1 MTRRPARHGHPARRL
16 VINWAL
22 IEQRRIAAG
31 MTHAQLAA
39 RAGPGAVTGPPRLW
53 TGNDHDAVPL
63 GLLERLCQ
71 ILDLHPAELFQPPAR
86 AAPRRRT
93 PPSTEPV
100 GDETVLEAA
109 LATVTT
115 PSGQPGTPITPA
127 ALADALGWSLERLT
141 TALAALTGHLAGTG
155 IRIDTDPAPASTPL
169 RGLRARDRHLTD
181 EQRAALHRL
190 RHATAPLDADAARVL
205 YAVAHPRG
213 TLTEGDADPVT
224 VVALQQRGSI
234 RRRARAGYLELTDDA
249 RFSLTPEPPD
259 PDRSA
264 LTLVAPPLSS

>member
-1 MTRRPARHGHPARRL
+1 MTRRSARRGRPARRL

-53 TGNDHDAVPL
+53 TDSDHDAVPL

-86 AAPRRRT
+86 AARRRT
-93 PPSTEPV
+93 LPSTGPP

-115 PSGQPGTPITPA
+115 PSGQPGTPIAPA
-127 ALADALGWSLERLT
+127 ALADALGWSLERLD
-141 TALAALTGHLAGTG
+141 TALGALTDHLAGTG

-213 TLTEGDADPVT
+213 TLTEGDAPDPAT
-224 VVALQQRGSI
+224 VVALKQRGII

-249 RFSLTPEPPD
+249 LFSLAPEPPD
-259 PDRSA
+259 PDRSV
-264 LTLVAPPLSS
+264 LT

>member
-1 MTRRPARHGHPARRL
+1 VFEDTASALLGVDGLQVTGVEAAPGRRHRGVSGHGVRGRGGLSGGGTVSDRVHET
-16 VINWAL
+16 VIP
-22 IEQRRIAAG
+22 RPV
-31 MTHAQLAA
+31 TS
-39 RAGPGAVTGPPRLW
+39 RAGPP
-53 TGNDHDAVPL
+53 
-63 GLLERLCQ
+63 
-71 ILDLHPAELFQPPAR
+71 
-86 AAPRRRT
+86 
-93 PPSTEPV
+93 
-100 GDETVLEAA
+100 GDETILEAA

-127 ALADALGWSLERLT
+127 ALADALDWSLKRLD
-141 TALAALTGHLAGTG
+141 TALAALTDHLAGTG

-205 YAVAHPRG
+205 YAVAHPGG
-213 TLTEGDADPVT
+213 TLTEGDAADPAT
-224 VVALQQRGSI
+224 VVALQQRGII

-249 RFSLTPEPPD
+249 RFSLAPEPPA

-264 LTLVAPPLSS
+264 LT

>member
-1 MTRRPARHGHPARRL
+1 MTCRSARPGRPARRL

-53 TGNDHDAVPL
+53 TDNDHDAVPL

-71 ILDLHPAELFQPPAR
+71 VLDLHPAELFQPPAR
-86 AAPRRRT
+86 AAQQRAPVT
-93 PPSTEPV
+93 AGPPA
-100 GDETVLEAA
+100 DETVLEAA

-115 PSGQPGTPITPA
+115 PSGHAGTPIAPA

-141 TALAALTGHLAGTG
+141 TTLAVLTEHLAGTG
-155 IRIDTDPAPASTPL
+155 IRIDTDPAPAGTPV
-169 RGLRARDRHLTD
+169 RGLRARDRHLS
-181 EQRAALHRL
+181 EGQRAALHRL
-190 RHATAPLDADAARVL
+190 RHATAPLDAEAVRVL

-213 TLTEGDADPVT
+213 TLTEGDAADPAT
-224 VVALQQRGSI
+224 VVALQQRGII
-234 RRRARAGYLELTDDA
+234 RRRPRAGYLELTDDA
-249 RFSLTPEPPD
+249 RFSLTPESAPD
-259 PDRSA
+259 A
-264 LTLVAPPLSS
+264 H